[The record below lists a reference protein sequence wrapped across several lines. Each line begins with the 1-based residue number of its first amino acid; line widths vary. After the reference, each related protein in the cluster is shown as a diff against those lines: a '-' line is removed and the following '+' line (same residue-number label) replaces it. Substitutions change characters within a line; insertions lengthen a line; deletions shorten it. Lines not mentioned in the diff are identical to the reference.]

1 MAAETRGS
9 SCDTS
14 HIYVHAHTHTNTH
27 TISLSP
33 YTHTHVNTHPPTY
46 TDKDIRYLSG
56 GGTGGA
62 KDPDWMSE
70 TATSESFLTE
80 KADPTS
86 LAGAHTTITNAQ
98 FSPDLANFT

>member
-1 MAAETRGS
+1 MNEYEEEFVIAAEVRES
-9 SCDTS
+9 SCDAS
-14 HIYVHAHTHTNTH
+14 HRHIHLYAHNTHTHTLTH
-27 TISLSP
+27 TLAP
-33 YTHTHVNTHPPTY
+33 LYTHTLH
-46 TDKDIRYLSG
+46 LSG

-62 KDPDWMSE
+62 KEPDWMSE

-98 FSPDLANFT
+98 FSPDLANLT